1 MAKSRSA
8 LIVMLDFTG
17 VSLDEFNDWYDTEHI
32 PERQRVPGFLSAQRW
47 LSADGKAISLAIY
60 DLDRLDVLATAPY
73 SAIAGDN
80 FSPWSKRVIGSCKRM
95 WRFEVDQISPGDQV
109 SPEGAGGLLLFAM
122 NVEPGAEDEFNE
134 WYDVE
139 HIPRL
144 MKVPGVLAARRFR
157 AVRGDQKYV
166 AVYHLQAPAVVESK
180 AWSAAVETPWT
191 LKMRPRTSDR
201 LRMVYAAYKRVQPA

>member
-1 MAKSRSA
+1 
-8 LIVMLDFTG
+8 
-17 VSLDEFNDWYDTEHI
+17 
-32 PERQRVPGFLSAQRW
+32 
-47 LSADGKAISLAIY
+47 
-60 DLDRLDVLATAPY
+60 
-73 SAIAGDN
+73 
-80 FSPWSKRVIGSCKRM
+80 M